1 MGLPLSSSAGF
12 QEILIELPAA
22 TAVVVPTAPG
32 IAVGSALTSMVK
44 FCVRISLISSLTETV
59 KLHLPACRAVP
70 EITPVEERD
79 RPFGRPPA
87 VRVQVSAPTPPEA
100 IRVCV

>member
-1 MGLPLSSSAGF
+1 MPLSSNAGF
-12 QEILIELPAA
+12 QEILIELPVA

-44 FCVRISLISSLTETV
+44 FCVRISFISSLTETV

-70 EITPVEERD
+70 EITPAEDRD
-79 RPFGRPPA
+79 KPLGRPPA
-87 VRVQVSAPTPPEA
+87 VRVQTSVPTPPVATSCCE
-100 IRVCV
+100 

>member
-1 MGLPLSSSAGF
+1 MGLPLSRSVGF

-44 FCVRISLISSLTETV
+44 FCVRISLISSFTETV
-59 KLHLPACRAVP
+59 KLHLPACSAVP

-79 RPFGRPPA
+79 KPLGRPPA
-87 VRVQVSAPTPPEA
+87 ERVQVRVPTPPEA
-100 IRVCV
+100 VSCCE

>member
-1 MGLPLSSSAGF
+1 M
-12 QEILIELPAA
+12 LIELPAA

-44 FCVRISLISSLTETV
+44 FCVRTSLISSFTETV

-70 EITPVEERD
+70 ETTPVDERD
-79 RPFGRPPA
+79 KPFGRPPA
-87 VRVQVSAPTPPEA
+87 VRVQVRVPTPPVA
-100 IRVCV
+100 IRLCV

>member
-1 MGLPLSSSAGF
+1 MPLSISVGF
-12 QEILIELPAA
+12 QEILIELPDA

-32 IAVGSALTSMVK
+32 SAVGSALTSMVK
-44 FCVRISLISSLTETV
+44 FCVRISLISSFTETV

-79 RPFGRPPA
+79 KPLGRPPA
-87 VRVQVSAPTPPEA
+87 ERVQVREPTPPDA
-100 IRVCV
+100 IRL